1 MLNAVEAA
9 ALTPFAVDCAADAVL
24 NAVDAV
30 LNAVDAELNAVLA
43 EETAVE
49 MLFEVD
55 SDKP

>member
-9 ALTPFAVDCAADAVL
+9 ALTPFAVDCAA
-24 NAVDAV
+24 DAV